1 MCKMWTAFS
10 WAIILE
16 WPGGFIKLKAY
27 LQVTV
32 YPPCQLY
39 NDLSNS
45 NKTASHD
52 KSDLQKCVDS
62 GCFTLAFNEYL
73 LISYFNGIHTD
84 SGGVFYI
91 SASNISDT
99 EHKGVLLHLCTQKKK
114 KISPIKLGLRK
125 RKFKLSVSVTSW
137 VLSHKSLGERSV
149 SESSVSYLRMRSFV
163 ERQERERERGRRRLG
178 ERGEEERSLG
188 SPQSFGKSRQVA
200 LSSWEDSII
209 NDASTR
215 SHLGIPYSLGD
226 LLHLIL
232 SRVWCGLPLKRDALH
247 ASCIMNDAKE
257 TLLS

>member
-1 MCKMWTAFS
+1 MTFPIPIKQLLMINLTFRNVWTLGALPWLLMSIYSYPTLMGSTLTVEEFSTSQHPTSVTQNTRAF
-10 WAIILE
+10 
-16 WPGGFIKLKAY
+16 Y
-27 LQVTV
+27 
-32 YPPCQLY
+32 
-39 NDLSNS
+39 
-45 NKTASHD
+45 
-52 KSDLQKCVDS
+52 
-62 GCFTLAFNEYL
+62 FTCALR
-73 LISYFNGIHTD
+73 
-84 SGGVFYI
+84 
-91 SASNISDT
+91 
-99 EHKGVLLHLCTQKKK
+99 KKKK

-163 ERQERERERGRRRLG
+163 ERQERERGRRRLG